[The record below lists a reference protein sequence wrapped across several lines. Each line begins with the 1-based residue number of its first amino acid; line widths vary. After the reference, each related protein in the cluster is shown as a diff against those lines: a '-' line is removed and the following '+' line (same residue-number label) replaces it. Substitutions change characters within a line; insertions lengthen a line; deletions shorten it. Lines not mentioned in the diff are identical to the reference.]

1 MVLRV
6 QAVRKCGVK
15 ISENPENL
23 ILHIDDMDTL
33 LSSLPEKVP
42 YKVWKKVELENGRT
56 KMKIVEVE
64 SESTQFKEDMKMQ
77 TKAFTEHVDRVGE
90 QYSHHFCPSVLKFD
104 LLPYLVRNLFW

>member
-1 MVLRV
+1 MALRV

-42 YKVWKKVELENGRT
+42 YRYGRR
-56 KMKIVEVE
+56 
-64 SESTQFKEDMKMQ
+64 SNLR
-77 TKAFTEHVDRVGE
+77 TER
-90 QYSHHFCPSVLKFD
+90 QK
-104 LLPYLVRNLFW
+104 

>member
-1 MVLRV
+1 MALRV

-42 YKVWKKVELENGRT
+42 YKVWKKVDT
-56 KMKIVEVE
+56 FIVRF
-64 SESTQFKEDMKMQ
+64 S
-77 TKAFTEHVDRVGE
+77 
-90 QYSHHFCPSVLKFD
+90 D
-104 LLPYLVRNLFW
+104 LYLLWRFRR